1 MLPTLVACI
10 VGFVYIQWGYQ
21 ANMVCVELFI
31 IEVIMLVLMVYEK
44 LKLKSYAL
52 KHHQYL

>member
-1 MLPTLVACI
+1 
-10 VGFVYIQWGYQ
+10 
-21 ANMVCVELFI
+21 MVCVELFI